1 MSYEFEPMDR
11 WQSLRQRLAEGPRPQ
26 DEVYTFSEGPQEGQQ
41 ALWTLSGI
49 RADYLEDLL
58 AERDA
63 AVAEVE
69 QLRDALVALRDDQV
83 AWSNRHYVISDALME
98 R

>member
-1 MSYEFEPMDR
+1 MSYEFKPLDPWE
-11 WQSLRQRLAEGPRPQ
+11 SLRQRLAEGPRPQ
-26 DEVYTFSEGPQEGQQ
+26 DDVYTFSEGPQEGQQ

-49 RADYLEDLL
+49 RADYLEALL
-58 AERDA
+58 AERDE

-69 QLRDALVALRDDQV
+69 QLRNALVALRDDQV
-83 AWSNRHYVISDALME
+83 AWSNRDYVISDALGE